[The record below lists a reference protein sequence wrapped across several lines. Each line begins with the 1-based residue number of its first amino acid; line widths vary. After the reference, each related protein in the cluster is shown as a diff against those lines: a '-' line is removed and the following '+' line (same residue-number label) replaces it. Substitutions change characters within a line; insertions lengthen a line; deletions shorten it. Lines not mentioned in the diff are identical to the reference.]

1 VHYGALALLLLGIA
15 LMIGEAFTPGVI
27 VLGIGG
33 VVAFLVGAF
42 FLFEGP
48 GADIEIA
55 VSLPLIVGA
64 AMTTA
69 GMVFGVVAF
78 AFKARARPPAAG
90 AEQMIGMRGQVVDWD
105 AERAGCAR
113 TEKSGPRAQTSRCN
127 PAILCVWSDA
137 KV

>member
-1 VHYGALALLLLGIA
+1 
-15 LMIGEAFTPGVI
+15 MIGEALTPGVI

-33 VVAFLVGAF
+33 VAAFLVGAF

-69 GMVFGVVAF
+69 RAGLRRGRLSP
-78 AFKARARPPAAG
+78 FKARARPPAAG
-90 AEQMIGMRGQVVDWD
+90 AEQMIGMPRPGGRLGCGTRPGT
-105 AERAGCAR
+105 RARRNLG
-113 TEKSGPRAQTSRCN
+113 RAQTNRCD
-127 PAILCVWSDA
+127 PAILYV
-137 KV
+137 